1 MFCVV
6 KDRSEL
12 IGDNKYAE
20 YSSMRKVDE
29 GSFGDIF
36 TVYHK
41 KRGKIMALKQLFHRG
56 IIQDDPYILREL
68 WCLSRL
74 KHTNIVE
81 LVEVVFLPGE
91 VDIIMEYG
99 EKGNLENYIIKN
111 WPLHDREIF
120 EFFHQC
126 LSAIRFCHSRFIAHR
141 DINPRNILLTKDH
154 IIKVVDFGL
163 ATRCR
168 DDKGNFLKCSDYLG
182 LSHFLAPEVL
192 AKRPYDPLAADVWG
206 LGVLLYFILAACV
219 PEKVTGSTTG
229 KHADTFIQLPDWV
242 RNSGL
247 KNSVSIS
254 TFLNYIL
261 NPDPSSRPD
270 VDQVCRLWSGIG
282 KHTLVLSQCKT
293 DKRRSVTCIGL
304 MVV

>member
-6 KDRSEL
+6 KERSEL
-12 IGDNKYAE
+12 IGNNKYAE
-20 YSSMRKVDE
+20 YSCMRKVDE

-41 KRGKIMALKQLFHRG
+41 KRCKIMALKQLLHRG
-56 IIQDDPYILREL
+56 IVQDDPYILREL

-74 KHTNIVE
+74 KHINIVE

-91 VDIIMEYG
+91 VDIIMEYA
-99 EKGNLENYIIKN
+99 EKGNLEKYIIRN
-111 WPLHDREIF
+111 WPLQDREIF
-120 EFFHQC
+120 EFFQQC
-126 LSAIRFCHSRFIAHR
+126 LSAIRFCHSRSIAHR

-163 ATRCR
+163 ATRCQ

-182 LSHFLAPEVL
+182 LAPFLAPEVI
-192 AKRPYDPLAADVWG
+192 ARRPYDPLAADVWG
-206 LGVLLYFILAACV
+206 LGVVLYFILAARV
-219 PEKVTGSTTG
+219 PEKGSQSEQVG
-229 KHADTFIQLPDWV
+229 SPIQLPDWS
-242 RNSGL
+242 RNGL

-261 NPDPSSRPD
+261 NPDPSCRPGI
-270 VDQVCRLWSGIG
+270 DQVCTLWSGIG
-282 KHTLVLSQCKT
+282 GHSLVPSQCKA
-293 DKRRSVTCIGL
+293 DKRRSVTCVGL
-304 MVV
+304 TAV